1 MILQLPVRCMDY
13 CMYAKKI
20 YDGMVTHKDFLK
32 AIFYDLPD
40 HILLLISKL
49 LIQASPL
56 RLFL

>member
-1 MILQLPVRCMDY
+1 
-13 CMYAKKI
+13 MYAKKI
-20 YDGMVTHKDFLK
+20 CDGMVTYKDFLQ

-56 RLFL
+56 HLFL